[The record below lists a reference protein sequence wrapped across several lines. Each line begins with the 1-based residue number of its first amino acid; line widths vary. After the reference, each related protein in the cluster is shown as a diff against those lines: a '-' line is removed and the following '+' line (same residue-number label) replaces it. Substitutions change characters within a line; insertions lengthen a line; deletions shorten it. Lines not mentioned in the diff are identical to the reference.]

1 MAKRKTFYVR
11 ADLFEAKISPR
22 AKLVL
27 AYLSRVSNKQGQCW
41 PPGKRQAGRQLPLR
55 AHHRQ
60 DVRLLSQHRP
70 EGHPGAGGGGLYF
83 RRRRHLAHP
92 VRQDPLGHEPL
103 HPSFCSLTK

>member
-11 ADLFEAKISPR
+11 ADLFEARISLR

-27 AYLSRVSNKQGQCW
+27 VYLSRVSDRQGVSF
-41 PPGKRQAGRQLPLR
+41 PSVPTIAK
-55 AHHRQ
+55 

>member
-11 ADLFEAKISPR
+11 ADLFEARISLR

-27 AYLSRVSNKQGQCW
+27 VYLSRVSDRQGV
-41 PPGKRQAGRQLPLR
+41 R

-92 VRQDPLGHEPL
+92 VRQDPLDHEPL